1 MSLTY
6 AVCSTFIHPGLPWKT
21 LNVIFSLLLSLEGS
35 LFDFLSTA
43 VATARVLT
51 QALSNTVTAN
61 DVLVANLW
69 EKYMNLSED
78 QVVFMSVLFH
88 PLSCADD
95 SCSCKIVGYW
105 DLQILGHS

>member
-1 MSLTY
+1 MEE
-6 AVCSTFIHPGLPWKT
+6 F
-21 LNVIFSLLLSLEGS
+21 
-35 LFDFLSTA
+35 LFNFLSTA

-61 DVLVANLW
+61 NVLVANLW

-95 SCSCKIVGYW
+95 SYSSKIAGYW